1 MKKRSLKIFILLVVA
16 FIILFIGFSSKDASG
31 NLTLIGEILMIVG
44 GGILGFLLDKFLT
57 FADEMDLFLTIP
69 ILLNWNNDIRISFAY
84 LFRIQVDGTYF
95 LIRGNKKKK
104 FQPVGGVYQK
114 YDGSKAI
121 LKDIFQEDDEMKK
134 GNEKDIRGRVK
145 GKDLRKFIQWFESR
159 QDREITCHRE
169 FNEELINSGILDKEK
184 FEELHYSYLGT
195 HKTSIFTS
203 EYYGKEFLLAD
214 IYELELS
221 ENQKKE
227 FSKLK
232 ENYDNAKNNSDINYA
247 FVNEH
252 EIRTRHTSKRKVDDF
267 DMDINNHTYKIL
279 KGEYK

>member
-1 MKKRSLKIFILLVVA
+1 M
-16 FIILFIGFSSKDASG
+16 
-31 NLTLIGEILMIVG
+31 E
-44 GGILGFLLDKFLT
+44 
-57 FADEMDLFLTIP
+57 E
-69 ILLNWNNDIRISFAY
+69 
-84 LFRIQVDGTYF
+84 
-95 LIRGNKKKK
+95 
-104 FQPVGGVYQK
+104 

-232 ENYDNAKNNSDINYA
+232 ENYDKNNSDINYA

>member
-1 MKKRSLKIFILLVVA
+1 MKKRSLKIFILFIVA
-16 FIILFIGFSSKDASG
+16 FIILFIGFRSKDASG
-31 NLTLIGEILMIVG
+31 NLTLIGEILMIIG

-69 ILLNWNNDIRISFAY
+69 ILLNWNTDIRISFAY

-121 LKDIFQEDDEMKK
+121 LKNIFQEDDEMKK
-134 GNEKDIRGRVK
+134 GNEKDLRGKVK

-169 FNEELINSGILDKEK
+169 FYEELINSGILNKEH

-195 HKTSIFTS
+195 HKTNIFTS

-214 IYELELS
+214 IYELELD
-221 ENQKKE
+221 ENKKKE
-227 FSKLK
+227 FLKLK
-232 ENYDNAKNNSDINYA
+232 EKYDNAKDNSELSYA
-247 FVNEH
+247 FVTES
-252 EIRTRHTSKRKVDDF
+252 EIRTRHTLKRKNSDF
-267 DMDINNHTYKIL
+267 EMDINNHTFKIL

>member
-1 MKKRSLKIFILLVVA
+1 MKKGSLKILVLITLSFIV
-16 FIILFIGFSSKDASG
+16 LFLGFNNKDVNG
-31 NLTLIGEILMIVG
+31 NLTLVGEILMIIG

-57 FADEMDLFLTIP
+57 FAEETDLFLIIP
-69 ILLNWNNDIRISFAY
+69 ILLNWNKNIRVSFSY

-95 LIRGNKKKK
+95 LVRGNKKKK

-114 YDGSKAI
+114 YNGSNAI

-134 GNEKDIRGRVK
+134 GNEKDLRGRVK
-145 GKDLRKFIQWFESR
+145 GKDLKKFIQWFGSR

-169 FNEELINSGILDKEK
+169 FYEELINSGMLNKK
-184 FEELHYSYLGT
+184 QFTELHYSYLGT

-214 IYELELS
+214 IYELELD
-221 ENQKKE
+221 EKKKKE
-227 FSKLK
+227 FLKLK
-232 ENYDNAKNNSDINYA
+232 EEYDKAKDNSELNYA
-247 FVNEH
+247 FVSEN
-252 EIRTRHTSKRKVDDF
+252 EIRTRHTTKRKDD
-267 DMDINNHTYKIL
+267 DYEMDINNHTFKIL

>member
-1 MKKRSLKIFILLVVA
+1 MKKGGLKVFILLVVA
-16 FIILFIGFSSKDASG
+16 FILLFIGFNSKDASG
-31 NLTLIGEILMIVG
+31 NSTLIGELLMIIG

-57 FADEMDLFLTIP
+57 FADETDLFLTIP
-69 ILLNWNNDIRISFAY
+69 ILLNWKKNIRISFSY

-95 LIRGNKKKK
+95 LVRGNKKKQ
-104 FQPVGGVYQK
+104 FQPVGGVYQR
-114 YDGSKAI
+114 YDGSNAI
-121 LKDIFQEDDEMKK
+121 LRDIFQEDDEMKK
-134 GNEKDIRGRVK
+134 GNEKDLRGKVK
-145 GKDLRKFIQWFESR
+145 GKDLKKFTQWFESR

-169 FNEELINSGILDKEK
+169 FKEELINSKILDKEK

-195 HKTSIFTS
+195 HKTNIFTS

-214 IYELELS
+214 IYELELND
-221 ENQKKE
+221 EQKKE
-227 FSKLK
+227 FLLLKGNYEKAENNSKL
-232 ENYDNAKNNSDINYA
+232 NYA

-252 EIRTRHTSKRKVDDF
+252 EIRTRHTTKRKTDDF

>member
-1 MKKRSLKIFILLVVA
+1 MKKGYFKVVFLTVAAIIFIFV
-16 FIILFIGFSSKDASG
+16 GFNNKDATGSQ
-31 NLTLIGEILMIVG
+31 TLVGEILMIVG
-44 GGILGFLLDKFLT
+44 GGILGFLLEEFLA
-57 FADEMDLFLTIP
+57 FAEETDLFLIIA
-69 ILLNWNNDIRISFAY
+69 ILLNWNKNIRASFSY

-114 YDGSKAI
+114 YDGSNAI
-121 LKDIFQEDDEMKK
+121 LKNIFQEDDEMKK
-134 GNEKDIRGRVK
+134 GNEKDLRGKVK

-169 FNEELINSGILDKEK
+169 FYEELINSGILNKEH

-195 HKTSIFTS
+195 HKTNIFTS

-214 IYELELS
+214 IYELELD
-221 ENQKKE
+221 ENKKKE
-227 FSKLK
+227 FLKLK
-232 ENYDNAKNNSDINYA
+232 EKYDNAKDNSELSYA
-247 FVNEH
+247 FVTES
-252 EIRTRHTSKRKVDDF
+252 EIRTRHTLKRKNSDF
-267 DMDINNHTYKIL
+267 EMDINNHTFKIL

>member
-1 MKKRSLKIFILLVVA
+1 MKKGSLKILVLITLSFIV
-16 FIILFIGFSSKDASG
+16 LFLGFNNKDANG
-31 NLTLIGEILMIVG
+31 NLTLVGEILMIIG

-57 FADEMDLFLTIP
+57 FAEETDLFLIIP
-69 ILLNWNNDIRISFAY
+69 ILLNWNKNIRVSFSY

-95 LIRGNKKKK
+95 LVRGNKKKK

-114 YDGSKAI
+114 YNGSNAI

-134 GNEKDIRGRVK
+134 GNEKDLRGRVK
-145 GKDLRKFIQWFESR
+145 GKDLKKFIQWFESR

-169 FNEELINSGILDKEK
+169 FYEELISSGMLNKK
-184 FEELHYSYLGT
+184 QFTELHYSYLGT

-214 IYELELS
+214 IYELELD
-221 ENQKKE
+221 EKKKKE
-227 FSKLK
+227 FLKLK
-232 ENYDNAKNNSDINYA
+232 EEYDKAKDNSELNYA
-247 FVNEH
+247 FVSEN
-252 EIRTRHTSKRKVDDF
+252 EIRTRHTTKRKDD
-267 DMDINNHTYKIL
+267 DYEMDINNHTFKIL

>member
-1 MKKRSLKIFILLVVA
+1 MKKGSLKILVLITLSFIV
-16 FIILFIGFSSKDASG
+16 LFLGFNNKDANG
-31 NLTLIGEILMIVG
+31 NLTLVGEILMIIG

-57 FADEMDLFLTIP
+57 FAEETDLFLIIP
-69 ILLNWNNDIRISFAY
+69 ILLNWNKNIRVSFSY

-95 LIRGNKKKK
+95 LVRGNKKKK

-114 YDGSKAI
+114 YNGSNAI

-134 GNEKDIRGRVK
+134 GNEKDLRGRVK
-145 GKDLRKFIQWFESR
+145 GKDLKKFIQWFGSR

-169 FNEELINSGILDKEK
+169 FYEELINSGMLNKK
-184 FEELHYSYLGT
+184 QFTELHYSYLGT

-214 IYELELS
+214 IYELELD
-221 ENQKKE
+221 EKKKKE
-227 FSKLK
+227 FLKLK
-232 ENYDNAKNNSDINYA
+232 EEYDKAKDNSELNYA
-247 FVNEH
+247 FVSEN
-252 EIRTRHTSKRKVDDF
+252 EIRTRHTTKRKDD
-267 DMDINNHTYKIL
+267 DYEMDINNHTFKIL